1 MNSSSLVPDN
11 SSDSWLLCRST
22 PGAYAIA
29 RDSSVAGDRKPLG
42 SRSRVAQGEDGNKRG
57 SVGAFQKN
65 PGRETVRAGRAQKMV
80 SCTWRSWCLVRAGA
94 HAGPFSRPPYRGRAT
109 GRPSATTAL
118 CASLLCL
125 SSLSTPA
132 QLCCER
138 TTSGIHKKRA

>member
-29 RDSSVAGDRKPLG
+29 RDSSVAGVRKPLG

-57 SVGAFQKN
+57 SVGAGQKN
-65 PGRETVRAGRAQKMV
+65 PGME
-80 SCTWRSWCLVRAGA
+80 
-94 HAGPFSRPPYRGRAT
+94 PYRRDKRRRWYLALEGVGVWWELELELMRVHSVARGRAT

-118 CASLLCL
+118 CAPLLCL
-125 SSLSTPA
+125 SSLNKLV

-138 TTSGIHKKRA
+138 TSSGVHEKKA